1 FEGKVPVERVGYLT
15 NMLTTRAVEY
25 LSRRGQRD
33 KRERRGRPFYLSLHY
48 TAPHW
53 PWEGPTDLAV
63 SRALGRGYDGFT
75 AGGSLKT
82 YAAMMKSLD
91 DGIGEVLGALTK
103 ANLDRSSL
111 VIFTSDNGGE
121 RFSYNWPFRGQKF
134 SLYEGGIRVP
144 AIVRWP
150 GVVPA
155 GRVTE
160 QTSITMDWTATILA
174 AGQTKP
180 DPGFPLDGDDL
191 LPVIIGGRSSRA
203 ADGGESSSRPT
214 DTGVRHSRV
223 ADGTENSSR
232 AADSGGRDSRVTY
245 DRTFFWRNSNQDA
258 VRRGRWKY
266 FNDGTREYLF
276 DLSIDQREQANF
288 REQNPGMFNQLRN
301 EFQKW
306 QSQVLPRPPARP
318 PRSL

>member
-1 FEGKVPVERVGYLT
+1 
-15 NMLTTRAVEY
+15 
-25 LSRRGQRD
+25 
-33 KRERRGRPFYLSLHY
+33 
-48 TAPHW
+48 
-53 PWEGPTDLAV
+53 
-63 SRALGRGYDGFT
+63 
-75 AGGSLKT
+75 
-82 YAAMMKSLD
+82 
-91 DGIGEVLGALTK
+91 
-103 ANLDRSSL
+103 

-144 AIVRWP
+144 AMVRWP

-155 GRVTE
+155 GRVSA

-180 DPGFPLDGDDL
+180 DPAFPLDGDDL
-191 LPVIIGGRSSRA
+191 LPVIREGRSSRA
-203 ADGGESSSRPT
+203 LRSQISDPKSQISDSRAPDGGQSTSHRPET
-214 DTGVRHSRV
+214 
-223 ADGTENSSR
+223 
-232 AADSGGRDSRVTY
+232 GGRESGATY

-266 FNDGTREYLF
+266 LNDGTREYLF

-288 REQNPGMFNQLRN
+288 REQNAAMFNQLRN

-318 PRSL
+318 PRVL